1 MGKSRLILDFD
12 NTIVDSIEAVVSIYN
27 DDFKYFPDFVP
38 INPCDINTYKFK
50 ELMLATPA
58 YINSL
63 WNQPRFFERLQYL
76 DNAQEVLPILADEYD
91 IEIATL
97 GYPPN
102 LHGKEIW
109 IRENMSYV
117 KTIHLINM
125 KQYKDKSHIDMSGA
139 IFLDDNA
146 EMLTTSNADTK
157 IAFGDVY
164 EWNREWSGN
173 RYFNWYEV
181 LAGLTFDRGEK

>member
-1 MGKSRLILDFD
+1 MDKRRLILDFD
-12 NTIVDSIEAVVSIYN
+12 NTIVDSVTAVVSIYN
-27 DDFKYFPDFVP
+27 DDFEYYPDFVP
-38 INPCDINTYKFK
+38 IYPCDINTYKFK
-50 ELMLATPA
+50 ELILATPA

-63 WNQPRFFERLQYL
+63 WNQPRFFERLKFM

-91 IEIATL
+91 IGIATL
-97 GYPPN
+97 GYPSN

-109 IRENMSYV
+109 IRDNIPYV
-117 KTIHLINM
+117 KELYLIDS

-139 IFLDDNA
+139 IFLDDNI
-146 EMLTTSNADTK
+146 EMLTTSNANVK

-164 EWNREWSGN
+164 EWNKGWTGN

-181 LAGLTFDRGEK
+181 LAGLTFDGGKK